1 LEAQGENINNQ
12 RMLIQLVL
20 HKFPTEVIMKVEET
34 KPPNDIWNMKNL
46 RAAIFRFVKVQENV
60 YRYASNSKS
69 LPDKPVYQASKGHYP
84 THNISTEVFSSISD
98 NKSTRMVMRPCIFCK
113 GDHYNDQCDRYKN
126 LLDRKQKLSS
136 EGRCFIC
143 LKPGHVVKGCPIS
156 HKRAC
161 DHCGKKGYHNRCLCP
176 DKFPEGANMF
186 FVSEHNKVSEVTDN
200 LENRVPVEAEQ
211 RVSANVTHSLLV
223 SNERVLLQTAI
234 VPFQTFDEQT
244 TIKARV
250 LLDSASQRT
259 FMTTKLAQKLKLQSE
274 HKEYLS
280 VSTFGAERAKGV
292 DTYVVTFK
300 VKVKDG
306 SFMTLSAN
314 VLQQIT
320 GYIQR
325 GPLLQK
331 DLEFLRLIPQD
342 QLADS
347 TPSVLETTTVDVLI
361 GSDFFWD
368 IVGGDKV
375 VLPSGMFMLS
385 SKFGY
390 IVTGKCPGGD
400 NETQVNT
407 INICWS
413 NFTWISSTLFI
424 KDI

>member
-1 LEAQGENINNQ
+1 MA
-12 RMLIQLVL
+12 
-20 HKFPTEVIMKVEET
+20 
-34 KPPNDIWNMKNL
+34 
-46 RAAIFRFVKVQENV
+46 
-60 YRYASNSKS
+60 
-69 LPDKPVYQASKGHYP
+69 
-84 THNISTEVFSSISD
+84 
-98 NKSTRMVMRPCIFCK
+98 CIVCK

-136 EGRCFIC
+136 EGRCFTC
-143 LKPGHVVKGCPIS
+143 LKPGHVVKSCPIS
-156 HKRAC
+156 HKMAC
-161 DHCGKKGYHNRCLCP
+161 DHCGKKGYDNCCLCP
-176 DKFPEGANMF
+176 DKCPEGANMF

-200 LENRVPVEAEQ
+200 LTPIENRVHVESEQ

-234 VPFQTFDEQT
+234 VPIQTFDKQT
-244 TIKARV
+244 TIKALV

-259 FMTTKLAQKLKLQSE
+259 FITTKLAQKLKLQLE

-280 VSTFGAERAKGV
+280 VSTFRAKRAKGV

-300 VKVKDG
+300 VKVNDG

-347 TPSVLETTTVDVLI
+347 TPSAIETTTVDVLI
-361 GSDFFWD
+361 SSNFFWD

-375 VLPSGMFMLS
+375 VLPSGMFSLS

-400 NETQVNT
+400 NEMQVNT
-407 INICWS
+407 KFVGQILPGLTSYCLSRIFEPVDDLWS
-413 NFTWISSTLFI
+413 LEAIGI
-424 KDI
+424 KDPMTESESFLKLLDLRVEGIKLHGHGKRSIYAYQITIPLL